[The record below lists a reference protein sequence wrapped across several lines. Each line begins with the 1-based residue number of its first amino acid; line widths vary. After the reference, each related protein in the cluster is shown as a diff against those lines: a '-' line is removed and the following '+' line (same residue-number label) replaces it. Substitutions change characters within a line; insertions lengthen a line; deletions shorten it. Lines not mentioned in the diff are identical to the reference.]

1 MPIKAFPVNKIET
14 IKKHFLRSLNFQG
27 DSIAIFQFKYTWQYS

>member
-14 IKKHFLRSLNFQG
+14 VKKYFIRPLNFQG
-27 DSIAIFQFKYTWQYS
+27 NSMDIF

>member
-14 IKKHFLRSLNFQG
+14 INKHFLRPLNFQG
-27 DSIAIFQFKYTWQYS
+27 DRIAIFQF

>member
-14 IKKHFLRSLNFQG
+14 IKKHFLRPLNFQANKM
-27 DSIAIFQFKYTWQYS
+27 DIF

>member
-14 IKKHFLRSLNFQG
+14 IKKHFLRPLNFQG
-27 DSIAIFQFKYTWQYS
+27 DRIAIFQFKYTWQYS

>member
-14 IKKHFLRSLNFQG
+14 VKKHFLRPLNFEG
-27 DSIAIFQFKYTWQYS
+27 NSMDIF

>member
-14 IKKHFLRSLNFQG
+14 VKKHFLRPLNFQG
-27 DSIAIFQFKYTWQYS
+27 NKMDIF

>member
-14 IKKHFLRSLNFQG
+14 IKKRFLRPLNFEG
-27 DSIAIFQFKYTWQYS
+27 NRMDIF